1 MTGAVHQKVQ
11 IHSAKIQE
19 TAGDHQ
25 IQAVGETVLIR
36 EILKH
41 QDKGKINFCKKV
53 STDCRHPK
61 RGFILDG

>member
-25 IQAVGETVLIR
+25 IQAVGETVIR

-41 QDKGKINFCKKV
+41 QDKGKISYCK
-53 STDCRHPK
+53 
-61 RGFILDG
+61 

>member
-11 IHSAKIQE
+11 IHSAKIQ

-25 IQAVGETVLIR
+25 IQIVGETVR

-41 QDKGKINFCKKV
+41 QDKGKISYCK
-53 STDCRHPK
+53 
-61 RGFILDG
+61 